1 MEVDFWRKEG
11 DMDVVVSQY
20 VTLEQVDDAILRRYL
35 DLVENAN
42 PEDMAKLLES
52 WAKYISARRN
62 SDVFEKGETEEEK
75 MERQTKETIQEAL
88 QV

>member
-1 MEVDFWRKEG
+1 MQG
-11 DMDVVVSQY
+11 DVVSQY

-75 MERQTKETIQEAL
+75 MERQTKETIMEAMR
-88 QV
+88 V

>member
-1 MEVDFWRKEG
+1 MQGE
-11 DMDVVVSQY
+11 VVSQY

-35 DLVENAN
+35 DLVENAS

-52 WAKYISARRN
+52 WAKYIAARRN

-75 MERQTKETIQEAL
+75 IERKTKEAIAEAL

>member
-1 MEVDFWRKEG
+1 MDFWRKEG
-11 DMDVVVSQY
+11 NMDVVVSQY

-42 PEDMAKLLES
+42 PEDLAKLLEA
-52 WAKYISARRN
+52 WAKYISARKN

-75 MERQTKETIQEAL
+75 AERKTKEAIAEIMNA
-88 QV
+88 

>member
-1 MEVDFWRKEG
+1 MHGE
-11 DMDVVVSQY
+11 VVSQY

-75 MERQTKETIQEAL
+75 AERKTKEAIAEAL
-88 QV
+88 TL

>member
-1 MEVDFWRKEG
+1 
-11 DMDVVVSQY
+11 MDVVSQY

-75 MERQTKETIQEAL
+75 MERQTKETIMEAL

>member
-1 MEVDFWRKEG
+1 MQGE
-11 DMDVVVSQY
+11 VVSQY

-35 DLVENAN
+35 DLVENAS

-52 WAKYISARRN
+52 WAKYIAARRN

-75 MERQTKETIQEAL
+75 AERKTRETIAEAL

>member
-1 MEVDFWRKEG
+1 MQGEI
-11 DMDVVVSQY
+11 VSQY

-35 DLVENAN
+35 NLVENAN

-62 SDVFEKGETEEEK
+62 SDVFEKGESEEEK
-75 MERQTKETIQEAL
+75 MERQTKEAIQEAL
-88 QV
+88 TV

>member
-1 MEVDFWRKEG
+1 MQGE
-11 DMDVVVSQY
+11 VVSQY

-62 SDVFEKGETEEEK
+62 SDVFEKGETEEERI
-75 MERQTKETIQEAL
+75 ERKTKDAIQEAL

>member
-1 MEVDFWRKEG
+1 MQGE
-11 DMDVVVSQY
+11 VVSQY

-35 DLVENAN
+35 NLVETAN
-42 PEDMAKLLES
+42 PEDLAKLLES

-75 MERQTKETIQEAL
+75 MERKTKDAIQEAL
-88 QV
+88 QL

>member
-1 MEVDFWRKEG
+1 MQGE
-11 DMDVVVSQY
+11 VVSQY

-62 SDVFEKGETEEEK
+62 SDVFEKGETEA
-75 MERQTKETIQEAL
+75 ERVEREVKETIQEAI

>member
-1 MEVDFWRKEG
+1 MQG
-11 DMDVVVSQY
+11 DVVSQY

-75 MERQTKETIQEAL
+75 MERQTKETIMEAL

>member
-1 MEVDFWRKEG
+1 MQGE
-11 DMDVVVSQY
+11 VVSQY

-62 SDVFEKGETEEEK
+62 SDVFEKGETEEERI
-75 MERQTKETIQEAL
+75 ERKTKEAIAEAL
-88 QV
+88 AV

>member
-1 MEVDFWRKEG
+1 MQGE
-11 DMDVVVSQY
+11 VVSQY

-62 SDVFEKGETEEEK
+62 SDVFEKSETEEEK
-75 MERQTKETIQEAL
+75 MERQTKETIMEAL

>member
-1 MEVDFWRKEG
+1 M
-11 DMDVVVSQY
+11 
-20 VTLEQVDDAILRRYL
+20 TLEQVDDAILRRYL

-75 MERQTKETIQEAL
+75 MERKTKETIAEAL
-88 QV
+88 TL